1 MTRHTVLIDG
11 DWGGDETQLAAILFG
26 NPDKVRVVGATAV
39 FGNAP
44 LEQVTNNAGR
54 ILRFL
59 GATETPY
66 YAGAAGP
73 TGEEALEGDNA
84 HGQDGLGGVP
94 LAPPA
99 RAPGSLSAVDFILK
113 TLEAEP
119 EHSVTLTAT
128 GPQTNIAQAIA
139 RAPETMRRARQI
151 LIMGGCTDSMPAHDL
166 PERCGNITPY
176 AEFNFYM
183 APADAQTV
191 LQSGLPI
198 TLFPMNCTHQLTY
211 TPERQEKLRALLASQ
226 PSTFASLHGLVNA
239 PHDIDNRKFNINAVM
254 HDIHTALY
262 LIDPEAYSGRRGFVE
277 IATEGA
283 ARGRS
288 FFKPA
293 PQGSVMVMERIA
305 DPDRLYDHFLAACRY
320 LFAA

>member
-1 MTRHTVLIDG
+1 
-11 DWGGDETQLAAILFG
+11 
-26 NPDKVRVVGATAV
+26 V

-44 LEQVTNNAGR
+44 LDQVIGNAGR

-73 TGEEALEGDNA
+73 TGEAALEGDNA
-84 HGQDGLGGVP
+84 HGEDGLGGVP
-94 LAPPA
+94 LSPPA
-99 RAPGSLSAVDFILK
+99 RAVGSLSAVDFILK
-113 TLEAEP
+113 TLESEP

-128 GPQTNIAQAIA
+128 GPQTNIAQALA
-139 RAPETMRRARQI
+139 RAPETMRRVRQI
-151 LIMGGCTDSMPAHDL
+151 LIMGGCTSNMPAHDL

-183 APADAQTV
+183 APADAHAV

-198 TLFPMNCTHQLTY
+198 TLFPMNCTHQLTF
-211 TPERQEKLRALLASQ
+211 TPERQEKLRALLVAQ
-226 PSTFASLHGLVNA
+226 PSTFASLHGLINA
-239 PHDIDNRKFNINAVM
+239 PQDIDSRKFNISAVM

-262 LIDPEAYSGRRGFVE
+262 LIDPEACSGRRGFVE
-277 IATEGA
+277 IAIEGA

-288 FFKPA
+288 FFRPDA
-293 PQGSVMVMERIA
+293 NGPVTVMEHIA
-305 DPDRLYDHFLAACRY
+305 DPDKLYSHFMDACRY